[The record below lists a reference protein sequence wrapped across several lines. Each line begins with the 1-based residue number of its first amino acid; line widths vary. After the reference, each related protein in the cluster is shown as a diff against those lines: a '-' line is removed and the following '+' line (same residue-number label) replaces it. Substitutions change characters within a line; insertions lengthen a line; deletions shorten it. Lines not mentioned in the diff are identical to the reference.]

1 MARRLPPLNALRAFE
16 AAARLESISSAA
28 DELCV
33 THGAVS
39 RQVAQLEDWLG
50 HALFSRV
57 GRRIALTEAGRVYL
71 SEVAAALD
79 RIALA
84 TDEQLNLTR
93 QQVIRVNAPTTFA
106 LRWLLPQLSSF
117 QLAYPAVK
125 VRLTTSDEP
134 LEKLREEFDVAVRG
148 LSGNAQQPGG
158 FAVQEFLSEV
168 RLPVCSPKVLE
179 GNPIRSVTDLAQH
192 TLLHTA
198 TYPGLW
204 AEWLAACGS
213 PQLAAGNALQLD
225 HFYLTLQA
233 AIDGLGIAM
242 GPTALVA
249 LDIEEG
255 RLVFPFD
262 GPALPAF
269 RYSSYVPS
277 ARLDD
282 PVIKAFV
289 SWLHALGSQFSR
301 SA

>member
-1 MARRLPPLNALRAFE
+1 MPRRLPPLNALRAFE
-16 AAARLESISSAA
+16 AAARLESMSAAA

-39 RQVAQLEDWLG
+39 RQVGQLEDWLG
-50 HALFSRV
+50 HALFARV
-57 GRRIALTEAGRVYL
+57 GRRIALTEAGRLYL

-106 LRWLLPQLSSF
+106 LRWLLPQLSGF

-134 LEKLREEFDVAVRG
+134 IDRLREEFDVAIR
-148 LSGNAQQPGG
+148 GNAQQPPAGYV
-158 FAVQEFLSEV
+158 VQEFLSEV
-168 RLPVCSPKVLE
+168 RLPVCAPRVLE
-179 GNPIRSVTDLAQH
+179 ANPIHAVGDLARH

-204 AEWLAACGS
+204 SEWLAASGN
-213 PQLAAGNALQLD
+213 PQLASVNALQLD
-225 HFYLTLQA
+225 HFYMTLQA

-255 RLVFPFD
+255 RLVFPLD
-262 GPALPAF
+262 GPALPAW
-269 RYSSYVPS
+269 RYSSHVPS
-277 ARLDD
+277 ARLED

-289 SWLHALGSQFSR
+289 SWLHELGSKFSR